1 MADPAVPDIPGAA
14 GGPATSGQLPAPQS
28 LFAPFA
34 DPQGGPVLTR
44 IGSFTAQPAVRRIMP
59 AFVALAAVGGA
70 LLTWDAM
77 APSPQRILYS
87 QLGDADRAGVAAALD
102 QAGIG
107 YRIENETGALTVA
120 EGDYYRARMLV
131 ASDGALATPESGDQL
146 LDKLPMGASRTL
158 EGERL
163 RAAREHDLQLTIAEI
178 DGVEGVRVHIAEA
191 EKSVFVR
198 DNVAPSASVMVRLKP
213 GRQLADSQVS
223 AIVNLVAGSIPG
235 LSPDAVR
242 VADQHGRLLSRG
254 GSGGGTGGGSGG
266 GVDSDRLDLQSRMEA
281 KLRDQVSQLL
291 IPMLGEPNFTTQA
304 QVELDM
310 ADVTQARESYDKD
323 GVVRSE
329 TQQQSQQSGT
339 GPAAGVPGVLSNTPP
354 PPTQARPGAPQG
366 NAPAPGAAPGA
377 PPGATPPPTNGESSS
392 SRMYELGR
400 EVSVSSSRP
409 GGVKR
414 ISVAV
419 AISAAAL
426 KSAKPQDIQDIQ
438 ALVSAA
444 VGADPQRGDQVKV
457 VIRAFDAAA
466 PADKLA
472 FYETPWFAMLVRN
485 GAAVLAVLL
494 VLLIGV
500 RPMVRALRGERAGGA
515 KGKRKGKTARGK
527 AAADDEDEDDGDGV
541 DILPPIEG
549 ARPLGRQA
557 IPAAGVIDMD
567 SDVSRS
573 DLLARQVDLAQRL
586 VAEKPDS
593 AVAALRQMINDPGSD
608 ETKAA

>member
-1 MADPAVPDIPGAA
+1 MADPAVPDISGAA

-223 AIVNLVAGSIPG
+223 AIINLVAGSIPG

-242 VADQHGRLLSRG
+242 VVDQHGRLLSQ
-254 GSGGGTGGGSGG
+254 GGGA
-266 GVDSDRLDLQSRMEA
+266 DSDRLDLQSRMEA
-281 KLRDQVSQLL
+281 KLREQVSQLL
-291 IPMLGEPNFTTQA
+291 TPMLGEPNFTTQA

-310 ADVTQARESYDKD
+310 ADVTQARESYDKN

-329 TQQQSQQSGT
+329 TQQQSQQTGS

-366 NAPAPGAAPGA
+366 NAPAPAAS
-377 PPGATPPPTNGESSS
+377 ATPPTNGESSS

-400 EVSVSSSRP
+400 EVSVSNSRP

-419 AISAAAL
+419 AISAAVL

-515 KGKRKGKTARGK
+515 KGKRKGKAAKGK
-527 AAADDEDEDDGDGV
+527 AADDDEDDDGEV

-557 IPAAGVIDMD
+557 IPEAGGIDMD
-567 SDVSRS
+567 SDLSRS

-593 AVAALRQMINDPGSD
+593 AVAALRQMINDPGG
-608 ETKAA
+608 EEPKAA